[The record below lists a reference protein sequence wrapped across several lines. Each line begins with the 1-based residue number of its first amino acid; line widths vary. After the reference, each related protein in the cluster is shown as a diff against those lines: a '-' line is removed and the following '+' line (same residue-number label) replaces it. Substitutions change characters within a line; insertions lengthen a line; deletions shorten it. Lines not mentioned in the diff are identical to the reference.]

1 MSSPQKVPDFKTVR
15 LGKLKEIIKRGVNP
29 YPSQVKRTHAC
40 QEALFNFKKLSLKE
54 IVITLAGRLKSIRLH
69 GGSCFSHLEDGS
81 GKIQLYFRKNLL
93 NQEDRIMNY
102 DFFRDLIDTG
112 DFLEVT
118 GTLFK
123 TKKGEKT
130 LLVKDYKLL
139 SKSLAPLPEKWH
151 GLKEIEI
158 RYRKR
163 YLDLIA
169 NPEVKRIFQKR
180 SLIIKTL
187 RSLLD
192 NYGFIEVE
200 TPILQLI
207 PGGAIAQPFI
217 THHYALDLDLYL
229 RIAPE
234 LYLKKLIMGGFE
246 KVYEIGRSFRNEGID
261 WSHNPEFTLCEF
273 YWAYK
278 DYQELMDF
286 TEELVVNLIKKINDN
301 LKVRYKNNILDFT
314 KPWPRKTFKEA
325 VKEGSGID
333 VTKITRLDLIKKMKK
348 MKIESDYKADLNKL
362 YDDLYKDTVRNKIIQ
377 PVIIYD
383 YPIEME
389 PLAKKCEDNPNFVQR
404 FQIIAGGLELN
415 KAYSEL
421 NDPQDQLERFKE
433 QQKLRKKGDKEAQFL
448 DLDFIEALEYGMP
461 PCAGCGIG
469 IDRLVMLL
477 TGVNSLKEVILFPT
491 LKPKEKRILDK
502 TKAIFN

>member
-1 MSSPQKVPDFKTVR
+1 MPSPQKIPNFKTVR

-29 YPSQVKRTHAC
+29 YLSQSKRTHTC
-40 QEALFNFKKLSLKE
+40 QEVFFNFKELSLKE
-54 IVITLAGRLKSIRLH
+54 IVITLAGRLKNIRLH
-69 GGSCFSHLEDGS
+69 GGSCFSYLEDDS
-81 GKIQLYFRKNLL
+81 GGIQLYFKKDLL
-93 NQEDRIMNY
+93 NQGSRIINY
-102 DFFRDLIDTG
+102 DFLRDLIDIG

-163 YLDLIA
+163 YLDLIS
-169 NPEVKRIFQKR
+169 NPEVKEIFQKR

-192 NYGFIEVE
+192 KHGFVEVE
-200 TPILQLI
+200 TPILQFI
-207 PGGAIAQPFI
+207 PGGATAQPFI
-217 THHYALDLDLYL
+217 THHHALGLNLYL

-234 LYLKKLIMGGFE
+234 LYLKKLIIGGFE

-278 DYQELMDF
+278 NYQELMDF
-286 TEELVVNLIKKINDN
+286 TEELIVNLIKKINGS

-314 KPWPRKTFKEA
+314 RPWSRKAFKEA

-333 VTKITRLDLIKKMKK
+333 IAKITRLDLIKKMKE

-362 YDDLYKDTVRNKIIQ
+362 YDDLYKDVVRNKIIQ
-377 PVIIYD
+377 PIIIYD

-433 QQKLRKKGDKEAQFL
+433 QQKLRKKGDVEAQFL
-448 DLDFIEALEYGMP
+448 DLDFVEALEYGMP

-477 TGVNSLKEVILFPT
+477 TGVNNLKEVILFPT
-491 LKPKEKRILDK
+491 LRPKEKK
-502 TKAIFN
+502 F